1 VHSEGRSVRLPTHP
15 GMIMG
20 VDRPSSRVVEKRVD
34 ARYDKM
40 RRIPVA
46 PDLFLIASNCGFPIF
61 TL

>member
-1 VHSEGRSVRLPTHP
+1 
-15 GMIMG
+15 MIMG